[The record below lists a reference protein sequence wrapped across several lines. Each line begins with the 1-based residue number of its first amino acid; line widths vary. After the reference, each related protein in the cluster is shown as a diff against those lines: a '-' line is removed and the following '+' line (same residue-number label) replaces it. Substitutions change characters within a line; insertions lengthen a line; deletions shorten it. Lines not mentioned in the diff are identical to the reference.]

1 MVFTNAYI
9 LGIQRRS
16 DYFGER
22 TANYR
27 SVDTISIEG
36 YIDVR
41 GQNTDQKG
49 VRQAIQQIDNY
60 VAAASNSASVV
71 EAITINETGYGTGRI
86 VSLDFPASSAVD
98 EDQIRIGKYTAS
110 IEVYNSGYLRDTFE
124 GASIP
129 YPQFLESFSEDF
141 SYGVEED
148 NTYNLSH
155 SLSIQYLSGVKED
168 GSALDPISTA
178 KTLAET
184 LFAQTPSQFSTV
196 IDNSYG
202 SISVASRK
210 YTNESYNLIDGSCDF
225 DRNLV
230 LLPSGASTY
239 SVKISNSFS
248 FDEGGIVK
256 VSEDGDIEP
265 RSPEFLDQAIAA
277 LDIEIGNSF
286 DRCNVV
292 YSAYKNYLG
301 TNGGTLNNR
310 AVSTSKKIDNNSAK
324 SNYSVEYTDDKA
336 FKNLTF
342 LEERTISIDE
352 SDNITTVEEDGTITS
367 VNFKGTDFNPYSLIP
382 SRSDVKARCQDFYT
396 LNDKTNT
403 LKNESNK
410 FTIPKYGKEISYT
423 YSFTDDPDVFD
434 RDVDATFARKKITVD
449 DNIGIPVQSAVI
461 IPNVSDQI
469 LHTPGQTSLGSR
481 SVKMDAQLR
490 RTQFTSNIDTRPT
503 HLAAIASAQTTLLG
517 QAYLVYAENN
527 QIVSTPFGGN
537 LAGDK
542 LYINTANYSF
552 GSDNTFNMSLGATF
566 KMLRNGTFD
575 TNLVFNP

>member
-1 MVFTNAYI
+1 M
-9 LGIQRRS
+9 
-16 DYFGER
+16 
-22 TANYR
+22 
-27 SVDTISIEG
+27 
-36 YIDVR
+36 
-41 GQNTDQKG
+41 
-49 VRQAIQQIDNY
+49 
-60 VAAASNSASVV
+60 
-71 EAITINETGYGTGRI
+71 
-86 VSLDFPASSAVD
+86 
-98 EDQIRIGKYTAS
+98 
-110 IEVYNSGYLRDTFE
+110 
-124 GASIP
+124 
-129 YPQFLESFSEDF
+129 
-141 SYGVEED
+141 
-148 NTYNLSH
+148 
-155 SLSIQYLSGVKED
+155 
-168 GSALDPISTA
+168 
-178 KTLAET
+178 
-184 LFAQTPSQFSTV
+184 FAQTPSQFSTV

-310 AVSTSKKIDNNSAK
+310 AVTTSKKIDNNSAK

-367 VNFKGTDFNPYSLIP
+367 VNFKGTDFNPYSLVP

-434 RDVDATFARKKITVD
+434 RDVDATFARKK
-449 DNIGIPVQSAVI
+449 
-461 IPNVSDQI
+461 
-469 LHTPGQTSLGSR
+469 
-481 SVKMDAQLR
+481 
-490 RTQFTSNIDTRPT
+490 
-503 HLAAIASAQTTLLG
+503 
-517 QAYLVYAENN
+517 
-527 QIVSTPFGGN
+527 
-537 LAGDK
+537 
-542 LYINTANYSF
+542 
-552 GSDNTFNMSLGATF
+552 
-566 KMLRNGTFD
+566 
-575 TNLVFNP
+575 